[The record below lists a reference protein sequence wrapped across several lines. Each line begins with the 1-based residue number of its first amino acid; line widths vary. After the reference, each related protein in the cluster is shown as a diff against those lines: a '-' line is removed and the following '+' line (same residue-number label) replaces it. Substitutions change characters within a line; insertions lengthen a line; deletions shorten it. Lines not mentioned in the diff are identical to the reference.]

1 MIISKY
7 WKAFIHTAVGII
19 LCSVG
24 YLFISECVLQ
34 RMIEKLFELFDVD
47 KCEDNSINSLF

>member
-7 WKAFIHTAVGII
+7 WKAFIHTAIGII
-19 LCSVG
+19 LCSEA

-47 KCEDNSINSLF
+47 KCEDNSTNSLF